1 MAELHDATAL
11 EHAAWI
17 RAGTISPVELI
28 EHYLA
33 RIERLDAGVGA
44 FVTLTADRARRE
56 AGRAEQR
63 VAEAR
68 RDGTQ
73 DALPPLLGVP
83 IGIKDLYA
91 DAGVPMKLGSRAFLD
106 SVPDWDEPSTALLR
120 AAGTISLGKTNTP
133 EFGLPC
139 YTEPDPEIAPP
150 ARTPYDLSR
159 SAGGSSG
166 GAAAAVAAGL
176 VSVAPGSDGGGSIR
190 IPASV
195 CGLVGLK
202 TSRGRV
208 PAREGGADGIGL
220 GVHGPL
226 ARTVRDAAALLDAI
240 ARPVPG
246 DLRAP
251 GETFL
256 DLAGREPR
264 GLRIGRFVGN
274 ILDAPVD
281 PECVAAWES
290 ASALL
295 SGLGHE
301 VEDVH
306 AWFEPEVYARFETVW
321 RVSAFS
327 MPLTTAQEAVL
338 RPVTTWLRD
347 LGRSISAVQYGRA
360 LAFLRETVRGH
371 LVATARYD
379 ALLTPTLAQLPA
391 PVGGLRDDADP
402 AGDFDAQGRFTPYT
416 ASYNLTGQ
424 PALSLPLYWTAA
436 GLPVGIQLV
445 GRPGEEGLLLALG
458 AQLEAAAPPAPR
470 PSCWA

>member
-1 MAELHDATAL
+1 MAELHDASAV
-11 EHAAWI
+11 EQAASI

-33 RIERLDAGVGA
+33 RIERLDASVGA
-44 FVTLTADRARRE
+44 FVTVTADRARRE
-56 AGRAEQR
+56 AQQAEAL
-63 VAEAR
+63 VGEAR
-68 RDGTQ
+68 RDG
-73 DALPPLLGVP
+73 ALSELPPLLGVP

-91 DAGVPMKLGSRAFLD
+91 DAGVPMKLGSRAFVD
-106 SVPDWDEPSTALLR
+106 FVPDWDEPSTALLR

-139 YTEPDPEIAPP
+139 YTEPDPDIAPP
-150 ARTPYDLSR
+150 ARTPHDLTR

-176 VSVAPGSDGGGSIR
+176 VSMAPGSDGGGSIR

-208 PAREGGADGIGL
+208 PARPGGADGIGL

-246 DLRAP
+246 ESWAP

-256 DLAGREPR
+256 ELAERAPR

-281 PECVAAWES
+281 PACIAAWQS
-290 ASALL
+290 ASELL
-295 SGLGHE
+295 SSLGHE
-301 VEDVH
+301 VEDVD
-306 AWFEPEVYARFETVW
+306 AWFAPKVYAHFETVW

-327 MPLTTAQEAVL
+327 MPLTAPQEAVV
-338 RPVTTWLRD
+338 RPVTRWLRD
-347 LGRSISAVQYGRA
+347 LGRSISAVKYGRA
-360 LAFLRETVRGH
+360 LAALHEVVRGH

-391 PVGGLRDDADP
+391 LVGALRDDDDP
-402 AGDFDAQGRFTPYT
+402 AADFDAQGRFTPYT

-436 GLPVGIQLV
+436 GLPIGVQLV
-445 GRPGEEGLLLALG
+445 GRRGEEGLLLALG
-458 AQLEAAAPPAPR
+458 AQLEAASAPAPR
-470 PSCWA
+470 PPCWA